1 VNAVAGQHTE
11 EKKKVRTNMETN
23 VQNPIPNAATDPSPT
38 PITPEDLVA
47 QLRAFRDR
55 IPEYGQLT
63 TAERLNKRRAA
74 SLKTGF
80 VVASINAVGASGTV
94 QTAVGQTAEDLVQQQ
109 SDVVRWAAV
118 EDELRAMLRGV
129 VSANLI
135 RRHRLGVVA
144 LQSYS
149 ISRNLV
155 RNPEHADLLPHVD
168 EMKRLSKP
176 RRKSDPQQPTPSP
189 LPLEEHPA
197 TSQS

>member
-1 VNAVAGQHTE
+1 
-11 EKKKVRTNMETN
+11 METN

-74 SLKTGF
+74 SLKPGF

-109 SDVVRWAAV
+109 SDIVRWAAV
-118 EDELRAMLRGV
+118 EDELRAMLKGV

-176 RRKSDPQQPTPSP
+176 GRKKSDPHQPTPSP
-189 LPLEEHPA
+189 VPVEELPAASKP
-197 TSQS
+197 